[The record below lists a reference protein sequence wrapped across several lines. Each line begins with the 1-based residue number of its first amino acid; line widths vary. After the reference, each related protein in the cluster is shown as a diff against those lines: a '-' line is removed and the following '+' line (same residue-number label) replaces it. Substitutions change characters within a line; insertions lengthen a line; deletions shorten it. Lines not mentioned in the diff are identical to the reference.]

1 MQPTRI
7 QSLFEGLKRG
17 PAPAQGR
24 LGPPNDRE
32 SASISPRM
40 LDKSAPL
47 CGRVQKRAAL
57 IAYITAGDP
66 SPERTPEIVAAL
78 ERGGVD
84 LIELGV
90 PFSDPIADGP
100 VIQRGADRALR
111 AGTNVPKVLEMA
123 REIRE
128 HSQIPLLLFTYMNPV
143 LRYGLE
149 KLAADAK
156 AAGIDG
162 CLLTDLSVEE
172 AGGYM
177 GAMRSAGLDTVF
189 LAAPTS
195 TDARLKL
202 AAQYSTGFVYL
213 VSRTGVTGERT
224 ALSDALEPLIAR
236 TRAVTDLPLAAG
248 FGISTPQQA
257 GVVAKMADG
266 VVVGSAI
273 VRMIE
278 KNASSFE
285 KCEAELEAFA
295 RALRDGMAAE

>member
-1 MQPTRI
+1 MQPNRI
-7 QSLFEGLKRG
+7 HSLFE
-17 PAPAQGR
+17 R
-24 LGPPNDRE
+24 LRRE
-32 SASISPRM
+32 P
-40 LDKSAPL
+40 
-47 CGRVQKRAAL
+47 RAAL

-66 SPERTPEIVAAL
+66 SPERTPGIVTAL

-111 AGTNVPKVLEMA
+111 AGTTVPKVLEMA
-123 REIRE
+123 RKIRE
-128 HSQIPLLLFTYMNPV
+128 HSQIPLLLFTYLNPV

-149 KLAADAK
+149 KLAPDAK

-172 AGGYM
+172 AGSYM
-177 GAMRSAGLDTVF
+177 GVMRSAGLDTVF

-195 TDARLKL
+195 TEARLKL
-202 AAQYSTGFVYL
+202 AAQYSTGFIYL
-213 VSRTGVTGERT
+213 VSRTGVTGERA

-236 TRAVTDLPLAAG
+236 TRAVTNLPLAAG
-248 FGISTPQQA
+248 FGISTPEQA

-273 VRMIE
+273 VRLIE
-278 KNASSFE
+278 RNAGD
-285 KCEAELEAFA
+285 AELEAFA
-295 RALRDGMAAE
+295 RSLRAGMNGK